1 MKRFVALLTVAAF
14 VAAGCASDTS
24 TTSPAASDAQPV
36 ELTVFAASSLTDAF
50 TEIGDA
56 FSAENAGTTVTFNFG
71 SSTDLATQIQSE
83 GTADVFASA
92 SGTAMDVAAE
102 DPGVTDEVDFAT
114 NSLVVVTPPDN
125 PAGIESIEDLDE
137 DGVQLVL
144 GAEGVPVGD
153 YARQAL
159 DNAGVLDAAE
169 ANVVSNEEDNASV
182 VAKIVAGE
190 ADAAIVYESDISAA
204 ADNDLTSFVI
214 PDDVNVIATYP
225 IAAVAESANTSTAQ
239 AFIVYVIL
247 GPGQTTLGEYGFGPA
262 PG

>member
-1 MKRFVALLTVAAF
+1 MKKLFASLAVAALI
-14 VAAGCASDTS
+14 ATACSSSSSTS
-24 TTSPAASDAQPV
+24 SPAASVEPV
-36 ELTVFAASSLTDAF
+36 ELTVFAGSSLTDAF
-50 TEIGDA
+50 EEIGDA
-56 FSAENAGTTVTFNFG
+56 FSAENTGVTVAFSFG
-71 SSTDLATQIQSE
+71 SSTDLAAQIASE
-83 GTADVFASA
+83 GIADVFASA
-92 SGTAMDVAAE
+92 SGTAMDAAAE

-125 PAGIESIEDLDE
+125 PSGIGSIEDLGGE
-137 DGVQLVL
+137 GVQLVL

-225 IAAVAESANTSTAQ
+225 IAAVTGSANTTTAQ
-239 AFIVYVIL
+239 AFIAYVM
-247 GPGQTTLGEYGFGPA
+247 GPGQATLTEFGFGPA

>member
-1 MKRFVALLTVAAF
+1 M
-14 VAAGCASDTS
+14 
-24 TTSPAASDAQPV
+24 DA
-36 ELTVFAASSLTDAF
+36 
-50 TEIGDA
+50 
-56 FSAENAGTTVTFNFG
+56 
-71 SSTDLATQIQSE
+71 
-83 GTADVFASA
+83 
-92 SGTAMDVAAE
+92 AAE

-125 PAGIESIEDLDE
+125 PAGIASIEDLGG

-159 DNAGVLDAAE
+159 DNAGVLDTAE

-190 ADAAIVYESDISAA
+190 ADAAIVYGSDISAA
-204 ADNDLTSFVI
+204 ADNDLDSIAI

-225 IAAVAESANTSTAQ
+225 IALIAEAGNPSGGE
-239 AFIVYVIL
+239 AFIDYVM
-247 GPGQTTLGEYGFGPA
+247 GPGQAVLAEYGFGPA